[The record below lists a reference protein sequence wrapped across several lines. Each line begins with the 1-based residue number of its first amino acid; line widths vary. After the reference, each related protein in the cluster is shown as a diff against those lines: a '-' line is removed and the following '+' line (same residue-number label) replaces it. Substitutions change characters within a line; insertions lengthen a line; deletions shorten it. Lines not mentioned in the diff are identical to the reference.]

1 MNKFEMPKMYIAK
14 FSKENII
21 TASSGDISVT
31 TAQGQAMNVLTK
43 DNGVA
48 EANVFEF
55 VY

>member
-1 MNKFEMPKMYIAK
+1 MNKFEMPKMDIAK

-21 TASSGDISVT
+21 TASGEGASVT
-31 TAQGQAMNVLTK
+31 MAKEQAKNVLTK
-43 DNGVA
+43 ENGVT